1 MNYKESLEYVMN
13 IPRFAKENTLERVR
27 EILSALNNPEQGL
40 KFIHIA
46 GTNGKGSTTTMLS
59 SILKSSGRKV
69 GTFISPFVYDF
80 LERIQINCAPVN
92 EEIFASAISRVR
104 EICESKNL
112 QVNFF
117 EIMTATALLIFAEQ
131 KCDIVVLEVGLGGRF
146 DATNVIPSPLLAVI
160 TTLALD
166 HTEFLGDTID
176 KIAFEKCGII
186 KKGSSVVTGE
196 NNDDAAKAVIEKTC
210 RDLSVSLTYAAQN
223 FTVLSESIEKTEVL
237 YNGEKLSLPLVGKHQ
252 LLNLA
257 LVLTCSEK
265 LELPLSAIKDG
276 LAKVKFPAR
285 LEIKSKNP
293 LIIVDGAHNENG
305 MLSLKSSIENLLPD
319 KKIITIFGCMKDKSS
334 ESMVKIAESFSDV
347 LILTKPNTPRS
358 EEPSNLLKHCNG
370 LLSENLK
377 DALKIAKE
385 NIPDRD
391 ALIVCGSLYLASE
404 TKTLGQ

>member
-13 IPRFAKENTLERVR
+13 IPRFAKENTLKRVR

-80 LERIQINCAPVN
+80 LERIQIDCAPVN
-92 EEIFASAISRVR
+92 EEIFASAVSRVR
-104 EICESKNL
+104 EICESKAL

-117 EIMTATALLIFAEQ
+117 EIMTATALFIFAEQ

-146 DATNVIPSPLLAVI
+146 DATNVIPAPLLAII

-186 KKGSSVVTGE
+186 KRGSSVVTGD
-196 NNDDAAKAVIEKTC
+196 NQHPDAKAVIEKTC
-210 RDLSVSLTYAAQN
+210 NDLSVNLTYATQN

-237 YNGEKLSLPLVGKHQ
+237 YKDEKLNLPLVGQHQ

-257 LVLTCSEK
+257 LVLTACEK
-265 LELPLSAIKDG
+265 LELPLSAIKEG
-276 LAKVKFPAR
+276 LAEVKFPAR

-305 MLSLKSSIENLLPD
+305 MLSLKSSIENLLSN
-319 KKIITIFGCMKDKSS
+319 KKIVTIFGCMKDKSS
-334 ESMVKIAESFSDV
+334 EAMVKIAESFSDV
-347 LILTKPNTPRS
+347 LILTKPNTSRS
-358 EEPSNLLKHCNG
+358 EEPENLLKHCNG
-370 LLSENLK
+370 IVSSNL
-377 DALKIAKE
+377 DEALKTAKE
-385 NIPDRD
+385 NLQNTD
-391 ALIVCGSLYLASE
+391 ALIICGSLYLASE
-404 TKTLGQ
+404 TKNLGR